1 MTSCDAG
8 IQVFLEHLI
17 TSFATRADCL
27 AGNHAKTILSKSLV
41 GERIRTFMYVDDI
54 HQHADNR
61 SEQHTQESLKVNHTM
76 SHETSNEEAADNS
89 VAARIKIDY
98 EELMADTEP
107 DQPEAVSSGPQ
118 MTTRPKKKR
127 SAGLEAFINKIM
139 EAPYEE
145 E

>member
-1 MTSCDAG
+1 
-8 IQVFLEHLI
+8 
-17 TSFATRADCL
+17 
-27 AGNHAKTILSKSLV
+27 
-41 GERIRTFMYVDDI
+41 
-54 HQHADNR
+54 
-61 SEQHTQESLKVNHTM
+61 VNHTM

-107 DQPEAVSSGPQ
+107 DQPGGRIVWSSDDYE
-118 MTTRPKKKR
+118 TEEEEE
-127 SAGLEAFINKIM
+127 AGLEAFINKIM